1 MSDYTLLANY
11 LESMDGVSIT
21 CVGDVMLDRFLYGS
35 IERISPEAPV
45 PVIHVQRESMML
57 GGAGNV
63 VRNLS
68 ALGAR
73 ARFVAAA
80 GKDRSAAEIDRLLAA
95 EPMVL
100 YDLIIEAERQTSVKT
115 RYIAGSQQVLRADR
129 ETVRSLSAAGREAL
143 LQAARAA
150 LRESAIL
157 VLSDYKKG
165 VLDEGIAGELI
176 SMADAAGKPVV
187 VDPKGRDYE
196 RYRGADVLTPNRN
209 ELSEASGL
217 PVMSAEDAIV
227 AGRRLIERHGVGAVV
242 ATLGADG
249 MAYVTSSGDSN
260 HLPAAALEVV
270 DVSGAGDTVVA
281 TLAAMLAAGADLPQA
296 VKIANTAAGLVVAKV
311 GTAVTTVDEILEALR
326 HSDVQIAEHKVR
338 TLEAACAQVATWR
351 RKGLSVGFTNGCF
364 DLVHPGHISLLLQA
378 RRHCDRLVVGV
389 NSDDSVR
396 RLKGPTR
403 PVQVEAARAVVL
415 ASLAMVDL
423 VLIFD
428 EDTPLRLIEALR
440 PDVLVKGA
448 DYQIDQVVGADVV
461 QTYGGKVVLA
471 KLEAGFST
479 TSTIMQMST

>member
-1 MSDYTLLANY
+1 
-11 LESMDGVSIT
+11 
-21 CVGDVMLDRFLYGS
+21 
-35 IERISPEAPV
+35 
-45 PVIHVQRESMML
+45 
-57 GGAGNV
+57 
-63 VRNLS
+63 
-68 ALGAR
+68 
-73 ARFVAAA
+73 
-80 GKDRSAAEIDRLLAA
+80 
-95 EPMVL
+95 
-100 YDLIIEAERQTSVKT
+100 
-115 RYIAGSQQVLRADR
+115 
-129 ETVRSLSAAGREAL
+129 
-143 LQAARAA
+143 
-150 LRESAIL
+150 
-157 VLSDYKKG
+157 
-165 VLDEGIAGELI
+165 
-176 SMADAAGKPVV
+176 MADAAGKPVV

-260 HLPAAALEVV
+260 HLPAAALEVF